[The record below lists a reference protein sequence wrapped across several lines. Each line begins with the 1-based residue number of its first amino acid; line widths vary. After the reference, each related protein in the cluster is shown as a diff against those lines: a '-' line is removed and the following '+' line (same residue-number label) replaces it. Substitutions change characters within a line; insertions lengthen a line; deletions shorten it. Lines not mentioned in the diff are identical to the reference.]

1 MLEKVDLSL
10 AVSKVAYKR
19 RIAQLQERLYDL
31 VHAAFQR
38 QIPR

>member
-10 AVSKVAYKR
+10 SVAKTAYKR

-31 VHAAFQR
+31 EHAVFSARFR
-38 QIPR
+38 R